1 MTTARNDFIQTLLSV
16 FFILVLFLVGFFYW
30 RGRTAIAVLNETGC
44 GLDVL
49 SVNLNGLECSFRDV
63 APRSSVLCTGRA
75 KGDGYVA
82 VSFGGE
88 GCGHRTIGTDQ
99 YANALFGWQGVL
111 LLRADGSLGVAEIP
125 R

>member
-1 MTTARNDFIQTLLSV
+1 MTNARVDFIKMLLSV
-16 FFILVLFLVGFFYW
+16 FFLLVLLLAGFTYW
-30 RGRTAIAVLNETGC
+30 SGRTVVVVLNETGC

-63 APRSSVLCTGRA
+63 APRSSVLCTGHA

-88 GCGHRTIGTDQ
+88 GCGTGKIETDK

-111 LLRADGSLGVAEIP
+111 LLRADGSLGVAEMP